1 MNTIKKKPKE
11 GSIEKETKEGL
22 KIYLYPSVK
31 FTDEEEIKCK
41 ILIVV
46 GETGSGKTT
55 LLNSLVNY
63 IEGVELEDDF
73 RYIIINED
81 NIKREKHE
89 SQTEEVNIYYIKAA
103 NGNPP
108 LKIIDT
114 PGFGDTR
121 GISFDQEIPKKLE
134 VTFKTQIDRIHAVC
148 FVGKSSD
155 DKLSATQKYIFS
167 SIFDLFG
174 KDIGENIIAMITFA
188 DGNTPNIL
196 QCLENDH
203 IFKELIKVIR
213 PPFI

>member
-41 ILIVV
+41 ILTVV
-46 GETGSGKTT
+46 EETGSGKST

-89 SQTEEVNIYYIKAA
+89 SQTEEVNIYCFKAS

-108 LKIIDT
+108 LKIVDT
-114 PGFGDTR
+114 PGFGDLR
-121 GISFDQEIPKKLE
+121 GISFIKK
-134 VTFKTQIDRIHAVC
+134 Q
-148 FVGKSSD
+148 
-155 DKLSATQKYIFS
+155 QK
-167 SIFDLFG
+167 
-174 KDIGENIIAMITFA
+174 N
-188 DGNTPNIL
+188 
-196 QCLENDH
+196 
-203 IFKELIKVIR
+203 
-213 PPFI
+213 